1 MPSINKLLQAAA
13 GNAGGDNLYVED
25 VFSTYLY
32 VGGNG
37 SGTNQAVNVVNDVNL
52 NEEGGLIWIKR
63 RDVGNE
69 HALIDTERGNA
80 QWLNSNSTAAATS
93 VTSIDSFNTDGFTV
107 SSTGYGSTNNP
118 DADYASWTFRKAE
131 KFFDVVTYTGDGVAG
146 RTVAHNLGSV
156 PGMVIVKS
164 TNANVNWEVYHKSL
178 GNTHEI
184 RLNQTTAALDDVT
197 KWNDTTPTDSVFTV
211 GTDNTVN
218 NNGWTYV
225 AYLFAS
231 DAGCFGD
238 DGDENIIK
246 CGSYTGNPAGVE
258 VDLGFEPQWVLVK
271 PSSTTGN
278 WDMADVMRGATAEKT
293 ATFDGNWAELTA
305 NTSAAEIAR
314 DATITP
320 RATGMFI
327 KDNGLSNT
335 GDTYIYIAIRRPM
348 KTPESGTEVFNDTF
362 QYGEDGKTAGY
373 LGSPADL
380 DIRIERTGG
389 GSLVRDRLRGDV
401 YLRTQA
407 TDAEAGSQS
416 ATWDNMTGYFYYSP
430 GTSANTDII
439 HYVFKRATGFFD
451 MVAYTGDRVSQG
463 GPQTITHNLK
473 VIPEL
478 AIVKVRSDS
487 ASWYVASTELNNYDF
502 LSLNTANSANSDS
515 VTPYIYDLEV
525 NNFKVGARNQVNATG
540 DTYISYLF
548 ATVAGVSKVG
558 SYTGTAADLNVDCGF
573 SAGARFILIK
583 RTDYTGNWYVWDSAR
598 GIVAGN
604 DPHLS
609 LNTTAAQVTTD
620 DSIDPNS
627 SGFIVNQVAAT
638 NINVSSA
645 SYIYLSIA

>member
-1 MPSINKLLQAAA
+1 MQVVTTCTLRMSSRLICMTVTGAAH
-13 GNAGGDNLYVED
+13 
-25 VFSTYLY
+25 TIT
-32 VGGNG
+32 NG
-37 SGTNQAVNVVNDVNL
+37 IDLSG
-52 NEEGGLIWIKR
+52 EGGLTWIKAR
-63 RDVGNE
+63 SIGASGW
-69 HALIDTERGNA
+69 HSLSDTERGAGYILRSDLTNA
-80 QWLNSNSTAAATS
+80 QNFDTAEFTSFNSN
-93 VTSIDSFNTDGFTV
+93 GFTV
-107 SSTGYGSTNNP
+107 GNDTQTNGSGNT
-118 DADYASWTFRKAE
+118 YASWTFRKAK
-131 KFFDVVTYTGDGVAG
+131 KFFDVVTYTGNGVAG
-146 RTVAHNLGSV
+146 REIAHNLGSAPAV
-156 PGMVIVKS
+156 IIVKS
-164 TNANVNWEVYHKSL
+164 TDNAVGWAVYHSSL
-178 GNTHEI
+178 GATKYLT
-184 RLNQTTAALDDVT
+184 LNLTDEAITNPNY
-197 KWNDTTPTDSVFTV
+197 WNDTEPTSTNFTV
-211 GTDNTVN
+211 AGTFPTNRSGYN
-218 NNGWTYV
+218 YV

-231 DAGCFGD
+231 DAGGFGD
-238 DGDENIIK
+238 DGSESIIK
-246 CGSYTGNPAGVE
+246 CGSYTGTGAAGLE
-258 VDLGFEPQWVLVK
+258 VDLGFEPQWILIKGATSGAAYDWYLVDNMRGI
-271 PSSTTGN
+271 TTGGN
-278 WDMADVMRGATAEKT
+278 DPLLWPNKSDAEDTASNIISVT
-293 ATFDGNWAELTA
+293 ATGFKLEG
-305 NTSAAEIAR
+305 
-314 DATITP
+314 
-320 RATGMFI
+320 TGFGFNRSGE
-327 KDNGLSNT
+327 D
-335 GDTYIYIAIRRPM
+335 YIYIAIRRPM

-583 RTDYTGNWYVWDSAR
+583 RTDSTGDWYVWDSER

-604 DPHLS
+604 DPYLL
-609 LNTTAAQVTTD
+609 LNSTAAEVTSTD
-620 DSIDPNS
+620 YIDPLS
-627 SGFIVNQVAAT
+627 SGFTVTSSASSTV
-638 NINVSSA
+638 NVSSGE
-645 SYIYLSIA
+645 YIFLAIA

>member
-1 MPSINKLLQAAA
+1 
-13 GNAGGDNLYVED
+13 
-25 VFSTYLY
+25 
-32 VGGNG
+32 
-37 SGTNQAVNVVNDVNL
+37 
-52 NEEGGLIWIKR
+52 
-63 RDVGNE
+63 
-69 HALIDTERGNA
+69 
-80 QWLNSNSTAAATS
+80 
-93 VTSIDSFNTDGFTV
+93 
-107 SSTGYGSTNNP
+107 
-118 DADYASWTFRKAE
+118 
-131 KFFDVVTYTGDGVAG
+131 
-146 RTVAHNLGSV
+146 
-156 PGMVIVKS
+156 
-164 TNANVNWEVYHKSL
+164 
-178 GNTHEI
+178 
-184 RLNQTTAALDDVT
+184 
-197 KWNDTTPTDSVFTV
+197 
-211 GTDNTVN
+211 
-218 NNGWTYV
+218 
-225 AYLFAS
+225 
-231 DAGCFGD
+231 
-238 DGDENIIK
+238 
-246 CGSYTGNPAGVE
+246 
-258 VDLGFEPQWVLVK
+258 
-271 PSSTTGN
+271 
-278 WDMADVMRGATAEKT
+278 MADVMRGATAEKT

-583 RTDYTGNWYVWDSAR
+583 RTDSTGDWYVWDSER

-604 DPHLS
+604 DPYLL
-609 LNTTAAQVTTD
+609 LNSTAAEVTGTD
-620 DSIDPNS
+620 YIDP
-627 SGFIVNQVAAT
+627 
-638 NINVSSA
+638 
-645 SYIYLSIA
+645 LSVDSQ